1 MPCSL
6 SRKTLFALLLGVLI
20 VLTLTYACAGSGN
33 AIESPWDVPRSEK
46 LIPGIGKVAWFEGGD
61 DAARTVAFVHGTPG
75 NAAAWSDYL
84 GNVPPEFNFIALDRP
99 GFGASTTG
107 VVPEL
112 SRQASALVSLLPET
126 GGKAI
131 LVGHSL
137 GGPIIARAA
146 VDFPD
151 RVGALVIVAGSLDPG
166 LEKINPLQYIGRWW
180 PVSRLLP
187 RSLYNSNLEI
197 FALEAE
203 LELLKQDLGRI
214 TIPVIIIHGTKD
226 RLVPYENVVYMKQ
239 TMINAAMEVVT
250 LEGQNH
256 FLPWNSKDVV
266 DEAIRRASQMMDV
279 STQRASL
286 ID

>member
-1 MPCSL
+1 MSRSL
-6 SRKTLFALLLGVLI
+6 SRKSLITVFLGVLT

-33 AIESPWDVPRSEK
+33 AKDGPWDVPRRDK
-46 LIPGIGKVAWFEGGD
+46 LIPGIGKVTWFEGGD
-61 DAARTVAFVHGTPG
+61 DAARTAAFVHGTPG
-75 NAAAWSDYL
+75 NAAAWRDYL
-84 GNVPPEFNFIALDRP
+84 GNASPKFNYIALDRP
-99 GFGASTTG
+99 GFGASTSG

-112 SRQASALVSLLPET
+112 GRQASALVSLLPDT

-131 LVGHSL
+131 LIGHSL
-137 GGPIIARAA
+137 GGPVIARAA
-146 VDFPD
+146 IDFPD
-151 RVGALVIVAGSLDPG
+151 RVGALVIIAGSLDPG
-166 LEKINPLQYIGRWW
+166 LEKINPLQHIGRWW

-226 RLVPYENVVYMKQ
+226 RLVPYENVLYMKQ
-239 TMINAAMEVVT
+239 TMTNAALEVVT